1 MVFIQLENQRKIHS
15 MKPQFKISSLIVTLF
30 AVALLVASFDEVFNP
45 NPWTE
50 NEDYLFPRFLACG
63 IALLSILLYFEKDI
77 SKKTSFKQLLPG
89 LILIV
94 IYVFVVKTVGFYV
107 TSLIMFFSVV
117 MIYHKREES
126 TDFWR
131 VCVVKLGVSV
141 VFTVVLYLL
150 FTELL
155 NVYPPKGLFL

>member
-1 MVFIQLENQRKIHS
+1 MKKPVNTTKQTVIQDTEVLVVKLAWYKRLWQWWLGLWKEEYEVVVWFHTETTINAEGLKTVKRNRKEF
-15 MKPQFKISSLIVTLF
+15 QL
-30 AVALLVASFDEVFNP
+30 
-45 NPWTE
+45 
-50 NEDYLFPRFLACG
+50 
-63 IALLSILLYFEKDI
+63 KDI

>member
-1 MVFIQLENQRKIHS
+1 
-15 MKPQFKISSLIVTLF
+15 MKPQIKISTLVVTLIT
-30 AVALLVASFDEVFNP
+30 VALLYASFDEVFNP

-50 NEDYLFPRFLACG
+50 NEDYLFPRFVSCG
-63 IALLSILLYFEKDI
+63 IAILTFLLYFDGAKN
-77 SKKTSFKQLLPG
+77 KTTSYKELLPG
-89 LILIV
+89 LGLIV
-94 IYVFVVKTVGFYV
+94 VYLIVMKTIGFYV
-107 TSLIMFFSVV
+107 TSLIMFFAIV
-117 MIYHKREES
+117 MIYHKSEES

>member
-1 MVFIQLENQRKIHS
+1 MFILLINQRKS
-15 MKPQFKISSLIVTLF
+15 LNMKIRIKISTLVVTF
-30 AVALLVASFDEVFNP
+30 ITVALMYASFDEVFNP

-50 NEDYLFPRFLACG
+50 NEDYLFPRFISCG
-63 IALLSILLYFEKDI
+63 IAILTFLLYFDGTKD
-77 SKKTSFKQLLPG
+77 KTTLLKELMPG
-89 LILIV
+89 LGLIV
-94 IYVFVVKTVGFYV
+94 VYLIVMKTIGFYV
-107 TSLIMFFSVV
+107 TSLIMFFAIV
-117 MIYHKREES
+117 MIYHKSEEP

-131 VCVVKLGVSV
+131 TAIFKLVVST